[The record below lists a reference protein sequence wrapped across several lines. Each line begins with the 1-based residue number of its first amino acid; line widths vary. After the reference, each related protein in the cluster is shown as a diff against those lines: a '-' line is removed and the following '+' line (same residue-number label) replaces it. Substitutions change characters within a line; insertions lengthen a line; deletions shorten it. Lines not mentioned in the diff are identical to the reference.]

1 MQTINAL
8 SIDWEYWWCNK
19 FLGKV
24 AKKETESIV
33 ESSIRLLN
41 LLDKYNT
48 KATFFI
54 LGITAEK
61 HPEIVEEIFKKGHE
75 IASHGYSHKSLFK
88 LEKKEFEIEIKKSL
102 NILKKYDIKGFRA
115 PYFSINNSNK
125 WVFEILKKYGFRYD
139 SSIYPTN
146 LTYNGI
152 LGAPLYIYKPSNHDV
167 RRHNPKGKIIEF
179 PLTCTKF
186 GTNIPIAGGFSLRIL
201 PLWFLISRMKKV
213 NKNRPAIFYIHPWEI
228 FRKTPKLNI
237 FANPLRLT
245 AYLGTSSALGK
256 FELILKEFKFGT
268 IEQVLNQSTYP
279 VSGYQTIQKEQTN
292 NQDL

>member
-33 ESSIRLLN
+33 ESSIQLLK
-41 LLDKYNT
+41 LLDKYNA

-61 HPEIVEEIFKKGHE
+61 HPEIVEEIFKRGHE

-88 LEKKEFEIEIKKSL
+88 MGEEEFKREIKKSL

-125 WVFEILKKYGFRYD
+125 WVFRILKEYGFEYD

-152 LGAPLYIYKPSNHDV
+152 SGAPLYIYRPFNNDIRKHDS
-167 RRHNPKGKIIEF
+167 KGKIIEF
-179 PLTCTKF
+179 PLTCLKF
-186 GTNIPIAGGFSLRIL
+186 GINIPIAGGFSSRIL
-201 PLWFLISRMKKV
+201 PLWFLKLGIKKV
-213 NKNRPAIFYIHPWEI
+213 NEDRPAIFYIHPWEI
-228 FRKTPKLNI
+228 FKKTPKLNI
-237 FANPLRLT
+237 FANPLRFT
-245 AYLGTSSALGK
+245 AYLGTSSMPKK
-256 FELILKEFKFGT
+256 FETILKQFRFKT
-268 IEQVLNQSTYP
+268 IKQVLNQSSP
-279 VSGYQTIQKEQTN
+279 PNLRISNNTN
-292 NQDL
+292 GANQ

>member
-24 AKKETESIV
+24 AEKETKSIV
-33 ESSIRLLN
+33 ESSLQLLN
-41 LLDKYNT
+41 LLDKYNA

-54 LGITAEK
+54 LGITAKK
-61 HPEIVEEIFKKGHE
+61 HPEIVEEIFKRGHE
-75 IASHGYSHKSLFK
+75 IASHGYSHKSLLK
-88 LEKKEFEIEIKKSL
+88 LGKKEFEEEIKKSL

-125 WVFEILKKYGFRYD
+125 WVFEILRKHGFEYD

-152 LGAPLYIYKPSNHDV
+152 SDAPLYIYKPSDTDI

-179 PLTCTKF
+179 PLTCLKL
-186 GTNIPIAGGFSLRIL
+186 GINIPIAGGFSSRVL
-201 PLWFLISRMKKV
+201 PLWFLKLGIKKV
-213 NKNRPAIFYIHPWEI
+213 SKNRPVIFYIHPWEI
-228 FRKTPKLNI
+228 FKKTPKLNI
-237 FANPLRLT
+237 FANPFRLT
-245 AYLGTSSALGK
+245 AYLGITSMPKK
-256 FELILKEFKFGT
+256 FETILKEFKFKT
-268 IEQVLNQSTYP
+268 IKQVLNQSSLP
-279 VSGYQTIQKEQTN
+279 NPRISNSTN
-292 NQDL
+292 GANQ